1 MALARTW
8 HSVVDIPLADTSSA
22 NAIYASALLQLKRC
36 LRGNFSAG
44 GVVGH
49 TGLPPIPWVLEYS
62 SNAVVANANDNWNSV
77 SDLVYT
83 AGSVGGVRSWLAMR
97 SPSGGKRFIFDY
109 RGSSSN
115 ATTHGC
121 VFATKDPISNV
132 GALSTTTAPTAAT
145 LLDTANTS
153 SVLIFRSSAVGV
165 HRAAFIQC
173 SAGEH
178 WMFIVYKPSAFPSST
193 PIGAFGIW
201 PIDVREGVEMDHPWA
216 LVSPL
221 GTIALSDTVSGLVTV
236 NANKWP
242 VAIYT
247 PGENTPSSACIAAN
261 VTGTTNVFQ
270 NLDGVSAFTGRFDE
284 VQTPVVPTTASV
296 RNVVG
301 RLEDIGLVHINAQGS
316 VTPLEGPIERA
327 VIGNWLIPMASAPVF

>member
-1 MALARTW
+1 MALARKW

-22 NAIYASALLQLKRC
+22 NAIYGSALLALKRC

-62 SNAVVANANDNWNSV
+62 SNGTVANANDNWASV
-77 SDLVYT
+77 SDLVYS
-83 AGSVGGVRSWLAMR
+83 AGSAVARSWLAMR
-97 SPSGGKRFIFDY
+97 SPSGAKRFILDY
-109 RGSSSN
+109 RGATSN
-115 ATTHGC
+115 ATTHGL
-121 VFATKDPISNV
+121 VLATKDPISNV
-132 GALSTTTAPTAAT
+132 GSLTTTVAPAAAT
-145 LLDTANTS
+145 LLDTGNAT
-153 SVLIFRSSAVGV
+153 SVLIFKASATGV

-178 WMFIVYKPSAFPSST
+178 WMFIVYKPGAYPAAT
-193 PIGAFGIW
+193 PIAAFGIW
-201 PIDVREGVEMDHPWA
+201 PIDVREGVEMDYPWA

-221 GTIALSDTVSGLVTV
+221 GTIALTDAVSGLVTI

-242 VAIYT
+242 LAIYT

-261 VTGTTNVFQ
+261 VTGTSNVFQ
-270 NLDGVSAFTGRFDE
+270 SLDGVSAFTGRFDE

-316 VTPLEGPIERA
+316 VTPAEGPIERA